1 MRKVLFILAL
11 MVCSIV
17 HATEYRYMVFSTT
30 SGANIVLS
38 VTNLTAEVNG
48 TQLEISNADGT
59 TRLVLTDMR
68 SMQFSEDGEVSALE
82 DVINA
87 DQPIQVYS
95 ISGTL
100 LGRYENLVQAA
111 QRLSTGAYVISNG
124 NNTQTIV
131 VK

>member
-1 MRKVLFILAL
+1 